1 MDWTVVRGLDGKF
14 TLGGPSSASAFEH
27 AGHSH
32 VDKEPPRG
40 SRRSQSAGTD
50 WLITSG
56 PTNTQL
62 IPSYGV
68 HIAKVIFDGSK
79 RTPPILEC
87 RSKKKSLEVIIGL
100 RDMTDALYDVLLA
113 IPLG

>member
-1 MDWTVVRGLDGKF
+1 MDWTVVRGFDGRF
-14 TLGGPSSASAFEH
+14 ARSDPSSSGASERTER
-27 AGHSH
+27 SL
-32 VDKEPPRG
+32 VNNEPPRG